1 MAKFIKRQ
9 DLAIISA
16 AVLWGCISL
25 FTRPMQENG
34 FSSPMIVAVRA
45 VTTTVV
51 MFFVILIKDRSL
63 LKIRLKDL
71 WMFLGT
77 GIVSFLFFNV
87 CYMSSIGENSVS
99 VACMLMYTSPIWVT
113 LFSALLFKEKLT
125 VGKLLAL
132 LICIISCAVLCLS
145 SSLRLSSIGLVY
157 GLLSGLGYGLYSIFG
172 KYATRKYSTTTVIF
186 YTFAFASAG
195 AIPICGIGKAA
206 SLFYRPENILLGAL
220 ISVICTIL
228 PYLLYTYGLSKTEAG
243 KAAVLSIIEPVVA
256 AVVGFLAFGE
266 NPGITGIV
274 GMLGVVAGIILLE
287 KQKTDV

>member
-1 MAKFIKRQ
+1 MAKLIKRQ

-77 GIVSFLFFNV
+77 GIASFLFFNV

-113 LFSALLFKEKLT
+113 LFSALLFKERLT
-125 VGKLLAL
+125 GVKLLAL
-132 LICIISCAVLCLS
+132 LICIISCAMLCLS

-195 AIPICGIGKAA
+195 AIPICGIGKAV

-243 KAAVLSIIEPVVA
+243 KAAVLSIIEPVIA

-266 NPGITGIV
+266 NPGIIGIV

-287 KQKTDV
+287 KQKTDA

>member
-1 MAKFIKRQ
+1 MTKLIKKC
-9 DLAIISA
+9 DLAIILA

-25 FTRPMQENG
+25 FTRPMQEKG

-45 VTTTVV
+45 VTTTIV

-63 LKIRLKDL
+63 LKIRPKDI

-125 VGKLLAL
+125 PGKLSAL
-132 LICIISCAVLCLS
+132 LICIASCAVLCLS
-145 SSLRLSSIGLVY
+145 SSLRLSGIGLVY

-172 KYATRKYSTTTVIF
+172 KFATRKYSTTTVIF
-186 YTFAFASAG
+186 YTFAFASLG
-195 AIPICGIGKAA
+195 SLPICNIGKAV
-206 SLFYRPENILLGAL
+206 SLFHRPENILLGIL

-228 PYLLYTYGLSKTEAG
+228 PYLFYTYGLSKTEAG
-243 KAAVLSIIEPVVA
+243 KAAVLSIIEPVIA
-256 AVVGFLAFGE
+256 AITGFLAFGE
-266 NPGITGIV
+266 NPGIIGVV
-274 GMLGVVAGIILLE
+274 GMLGVIAGIILLE
-287 KQKTDV
+287 KQKTDL

>member
-9 DLAIISA
+9 DLSIISA

-77 GIVSFLFFNV
+77 GIASFLFFNI

-195 AIPICGIGKAA
+195 AIPICNIGKVIP
-206 SLFYRPENILLGAL
+206 LFYRPENILLGAL

-287 KQKTDV
+287 KQKTDL

>member
-77 GIVSFLFFNV
+77 GIASFLFFNV

-113 LFSALLFKEKLT
+113 LFSELLFKEKLT

-157 GLLSGLGYGLYSIFG
+157 GLLSGLGYGLYSIFSI
-172 KYATRKYSTTTVIF
+172 YALKKYSFWTATFYAFCFSALSLIPFCDWGTVVSATVTNGSTALLFLGLSFIITVLPYII
-186 YTFAFASAG
+186 YT
-195 AIPICGIGKAA
+195 CGLKKVPPSEA
-206 SLFYRPENILLGAL
+206 
-220 ISVICTIL
+220 SVIAC
-228 PYLLYTYGLSKTEAG
+228 
-243 KAAVLSIIEPVVA
+243 VEPVVA
-256 AVVGFLAFGE
+256 TLVGVLIYGQTLGILGALGMTLVLVAV
-266 NPGITGIV
+266 
-274 GMLGVVAGIILLE
+274 MILSY
-287 KQKTDV
+287 KK